1 MFTLG
6 EKMKKILF
14 MLILFTNICLYS
26 NQIINFSY
34 DNSISSLRF
43 QGLLE
48 YHQGNT
54 ARAHKLL
61 SSYLKNTSPSE
72 DDWKTYVIFYLI
84 NRDLNRCDF
93 TPLENEH
100 IKIIEKTDWNNK
112 IQEIN
117 LQCLKI

>member
-1 MFTLG
+1 
-6 EKMKKILF
+6 MKKIFL
-14 MLILFTNICLYS
+14 MLILLTNICLYS

-34 DNSISSLRF
+34 DNSISNLRF

-61 SSYLKNTSPSE
+61 SSYLKNTSASE
-72 DDWKTYVIFYLI
+72 NDWKTYVIFYLI

-93 TPLENEH
+93 TPLQDKH

-117 LQCLKI
+117 LQCVKI